1 MRSTLIALAVT
12 ALTGLYAAVASS
24 ADVTPPATRSIGV
37 TPQTGLIVGN
47 SHSYYNCGVNNYI
60 AQFAR
65 EAAVPWKAR
74 MITIG
79 GVGLEQHNV
88 REYLKKDKPLDRFA
102 RRTPMFDVVLLQGQS
117 VEAISPKR
125 REAFAQAVR
134 KHASASRAAGA
145 EPVLVGIWPRS
156 NRMDKLEV
164 LHGNTV
170 AVAKANDM
178 AVIPVGLAFAK
189 SLKDRPELKLQ
200 MDDRRHPTAAGTYLY
215 AATTF
220 AALFK
225 RNPEG
230 MKARGRCEKPLNDA
244 DALHLQRVAWETV
257 KTFYGW

>member
-12 ALTGLYAAVASS
+12 GLTGLYAAGATS
-24 ADVTPPATRSIGV
+24 ADVMPPAARAIGV

-60 AQFAR
+60 AQLTR
-65 EAAVPWKAR
+65 EAGVPWKAR

-79 GVGLEQHNV
+79 GVGLDQHNV
-88 REYLKKDKPLDRFA
+88 REYLKNDKPLDRFA
-102 RRTPMFDVVLLQGQS
+102 RRTPMFDVVLLQAQS
-117 VEAISPKR
+117 VGAISPKR
-125 REAFAQAVR
+125 REAFAQAVA
-134 KHASASRAAGA
+134 KHARAARSAGA
-145 EPVLVGIWPRS
+145 EPVLIGMWPRS
-156 NRMDKLEV
+156 HRMDKLGV
-164 LHGNTV
+164 LHGSTM

-189 SLKDRPELKLQ
+189 SLKERPDLKLH
-200 MDDRRHPTAAGTYLY
+200 MSDRRHPTAAGSYLY

-230 MKARGRCEKPLNDA
+230 MKARGWCEKPLDDA

>member
-12 ALTGLYAAVASS
+12 GLTGLYAACATS
-24 ADVTPPATRSIGV
+24 ADVTPSVTRTIGV

-65 EAAVPWKAR
+65 EAALPWKAR
-74 MITIG
+74 LATIG
-79 GVGLEQHNV
+79 GAGLPQHNV
-88 REYLKKDKPLDRFA
+88 REYLKKDKPGDRFA
-102 RRTPMFDVVLLQGQS
+102 RRDPMFDVVLLQAQS
-117 VEAISPKR
+117 VESISPKR
-125 REAFAQAVR
+125 REAFAEAVHT
-134 KHASASRAAGA
+134 HARAAREAGS
-145 EPVLVGIWPRS
+145 EPVLIAMWPRS
-156 NRMDKLEV
+156 HRMEQTQA
-164 LHGNTV
+164 LHAATV
-170 AVAKANDM
+170 SVADANAM

-189 SLKDRPELKLQ
+189 SLQERPDLNLH
-200 MDDRRHPTAAGTYLY
+200 MPDRRHPTAAGSYLY

-230 MKARGRCEKPLNDA
+230 MKARGWCEKPLNDA